1 MAEGGA
7 VVDDYRPQRVLI
19 TGGAGES
26 PSRGVVLTIPTG
38 ALMGCMNGDFVC
50 VCFQVTPTTSDM
62 PE

>member
-1 MAEGGA
+1 

-38 ALMGCMNGDFVC
+38 ALMGCMNGDFLC
-50 VCFQVTPTTSDM
+50 VCFQVTTASDM

>member
-7 VVDDYRPQRVLI
+7 MVDDYRPQRVLI

-38 ALMGCMNGDFVC
+38 ALMGCMNGDF
-50 VCFQVTPTTSDM
+50 SGHDRLSM